1 MISGKSTQIPGLM
14 ITRQMD
20 GVAESSISKTPKDTS
35 PSRERIYG
43 TNYTSIYSNGL
54 KQNKAEQ
61 TNDKIVIGYTAEG
74 LPFQLVMS
82 ANQLQNDKERTAAFN
97 FIDLCVLP
105 LIDDCAI
112 DLSEKHDPR
121 LVIEQLMNDIDELK
135 EKSSVRDLLFSMS
148 LAVTYSKY
156 DKEIRAHELRCA
168 GFSLGQTGLMLHQH
182 NGVVVG
188 LGTKDDPIFTLAV
201 DAGCDLVGH
210 TQLMPGVKFVDSY
223 LSREIDLFDR
233 IKSDN
238 KIKFEKLSNEGQGT
252 IKEMQ
257 FGGPCMLGAVRIPN
271 HEFQNQRISEIYDL
285 EKQRFIDSMPV
296 AADSPIPKAGQRVLD
311 AVNKLEPKEMNLPRL
326 TRALATS
333 TRAMQDP
340 TERNLLR
347 LQHQAAKVD
356 TASTKLHRGLT
367 IAMLALGILIIGLG
381 IGLMFTGVGTAAGI
395 GIVAGGA
402 VLAYM
407 LTPLLSWQLGPH
419 IKRGLFGSYGIK
431 RDMNKLADICRSEQ
445 LAPLTPSV

>member
-1 MISGKSTQIPGLM
+1 MISGKDAKIPGLM

-20 GVAESSISKTPKDTS
+20 GVAESSISKTPKDTG
-35 PSRERIYG
+35 PSKDRIYG
-43 TNYTSIYSNGL
+43 TNYTSIYKDGVKL
-54 KQNKAEQ
+54 NKADQ
-61 TNDKIVIGYTAEG
+61 TNDKIVIGYTCEG
-74 LPFQLVMS
+74 LPFQLVVS
-82 ANQLQNDKERTAAFN
+82 AHDLHSDKERAAVFR
-97 FIDLCVLP
+97 FIDVCVLP

-112 DLSEKHDPR
+112 DLSEKHSPR
-121 LVIEQLMNDIDELK
+121 LVIDQLMDDIAELK
-135 EKSSVRDLLFSMS
+135 NKSAVKHLAVSMS

-156 DKEIRAHELRCA
+156 DKELRAHELRCA
-168 GFSLGQTGLMLHQH
+168 GFSLGQTGLMLHQQ
-182 NGVVVG
+182 NGVVLG
-188 LGTKDDPIFTLAV
+188 LGTQADPVFTIPV

-210 TQLMPGVKFVDSY
+210 TQLMQGVKFANTY

-238 KIKFEKLSNEGQGT
+238 KINFERLTKEGQGT
-252 IKEMQ
+252 IKEMN
-257 FGGPCMLGAVRIPN
+257 FGGPCMLGSIRIPN
-271 HEFQNQRISEIYDL
+271 VEFQDQIISEIYDL
-285 EKQRFIDSMPV
+285 EKQRFMDSMPV
-296 AADSPIPKAGQRVLD
+296 DAGSPIPHAGQRVLN
-311 AVNKLEPKEMNLPRL
+311 AVNKLEPKETNLPRL
-326 TRALATS
+326 TRALTIS
-333 TRAMQDP
+333 NRAMQDP

-347 LQHQAAKVD
+347 LQHHAAKVD

-367 IAMLALGILIIGLG
+367 IAMLVLGMMIIGLG

-431 RDMNKLADICRSEQ
+431 RDMNKLVDACRTEQ
-445 LAPLTPSV
+445 LAALTPTV